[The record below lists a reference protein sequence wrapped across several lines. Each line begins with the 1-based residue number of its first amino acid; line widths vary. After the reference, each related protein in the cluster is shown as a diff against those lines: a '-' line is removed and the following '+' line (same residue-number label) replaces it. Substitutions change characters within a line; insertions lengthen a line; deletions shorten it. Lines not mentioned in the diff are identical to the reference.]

1 MDMFIMIKK
10 HQIRQKLIENIGFIF
25 IRINSDV
32 ESFDPDVEIARI
44 YIYIKELS
52 VKLAVNSAEKIFK

>member
-10 HQIRQKLIENIGFIF
+10 HQTRQKLIENIGFIF
-25 IRINSDV
+25 VRINSDV

-44 YIYIKELS
+44 YI
-52 VKLAVNSAEKIFK
+52 

>member
-1 MDMFIMIKK
+1 MIKK

-25 IRINSDV
+25 VRINPDV